1 MDSTTIG
8 IFHNILATLMNKTT
22 KPRLCGMMSL
32 VSLKESDQMTVLGG
46 QVISVFMEQGWN
58 ILMSLK
64 VDWKSSFFEGHA
76 AISS

>member
-8 IFHNILATLMNKTT
+8 IFHNFLATLMNKTT

-46 QVISVFMEQGWN
+46 QVISVFMEQG
-58 ILMSLK
+58 
-64 VDWKSSFFEGHA
+64 
-76 AISS
+76 